1 MAKSFSKTR
10 VNELLSKYFEIE
22 GDTATI
28 DLYYDSFEDIINQNF
43 GKDNVNMLDS
53 RLFDDLESA
62 FDLIP
67 RKYKINLRLNLRDL
81 GQFSIEQIKEI
92 VESNLALKGYS
103 LGLRNIRKTRINLIV
118 MGIGAA
124 ILIASY
130 ALSRIGTRTIFY
142 DVVNIAGTLF
152 IWEATSSLFIEN
164 NYEKLAISRLA
175 AKMQRITV
183 YGPNGEVTECYP
195 IRMHGRKK

>member
-1 MAKSFSKTR
+1 MAKTFSKTR
-10 VNELLSKYFEIE
+10 INELLSKYFEIE

-81 GQFSIEQIKEI
+81 GQFSINQIKEI

-183 YGPNGEVTECYP
+183 YGPNGEVTECEA
-195 IRMHGRKK
+195 ILKHGRKK